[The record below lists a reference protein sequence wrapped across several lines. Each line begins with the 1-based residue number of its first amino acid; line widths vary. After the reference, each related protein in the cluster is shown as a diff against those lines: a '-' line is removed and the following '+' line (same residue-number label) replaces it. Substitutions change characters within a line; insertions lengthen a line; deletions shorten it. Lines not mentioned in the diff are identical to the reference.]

1 MARHAEFLI
10 GGVFYGGP
18 CDQAV
23 PKDVVTSPYN
33 GRTVGTVAV
42 SSYRDGV
49 RAIEAAQ
56 EAFEAFRRSP
66 RRARQRLL
74 RDVARLVRE
83 RADELATLLVE
94 EIGKPIVWAEGEV
107 ARLAITFDLAAD
119 LLATYGGEWIP
130 TDLDPR
136 GDGYSLTVERFPLG
150 PVLAI
155 VPYNWPYNL
164 AAHKIAPALATGNTV
179 VVKPSRRS
187 ALSTLALCR
196 LIHEAGCPAGVVN
209 AIVVTGEEAGRL
221 AAHEAVKVV
230 SFTGSPAVGW
240 GLKDRLPRK
249 RVSLELGSDS
259 AAIVCADAD
268 LARAIP
274 RIAAGGYG
282 YAGQVC
288 IAVQRVIVE
297 DAAYEE
303 ARSRLIA
310 ATETCPRGDPAD
322 RTTVCGPMIDADA
335 AANAMALIE
344 DAEANGATVLAGG
357 NRVGNLVEPTLL
369 EGAPVG
375 ARLSSEEAFGPI
387 LVLQRAA
394 DLEEAI
400 RVANGSRYGI
410 HAGVFTRD
418 LAKARRA
425 FEGLEVSGVVI
436 DDFPTLRFDAMPY
449 GGVKESGFGRE
460 GLRYAMD
467 ELTEPKAWLVRHG

>member
-18 CDQAV
+18 CDQAI
-23 PKDVVTSPYN
+23 PKEVVTNPYD
-33 GRTVGTVAV
+33 GRVVGTVAV

-49 RAIEAAQ
+49 AAVEAAE
-56 EAFEAFRRSP
+56 EAFETFRRSP
-66 RRARQRLL
+66 RRTRRRLL

-83 RADELATLLVE
+83 RSDELATLLVE

-136 GDGYSLTVERFPLG
+136 GDGYSLTVERFPVG

-196 LIHEAGCPAGVVN
+196 LIHEAGCPAGVLN
-209 AIVVTGEEAGRL
+209 AINVTGAEAERL
-221 AAHEAVKVV
+221 AAHEAIKTI

-240 GLKDRLPRK
+240 GLKDRFPRK
-249 RVSLELGSDS
+249 RVCLELGSDS
-259 AAIVCADAD
+259 AAIVAADAD
-268 LARAIP
+268 LERAIP
-274 RIAAGGYG
+274 RIVAGGYG

-288 IAVQRVIVE
+288 IAVQRVLVV
-297 DAAYEE
+297 DAVYEE
-303 ARSRLIA
+303 ARTRLIA
-310 ATETCPRGDPAD
+310 ATEACPRGNPAD
-322 RTTVCGPMIDADA
+322 RSTVCGPMIDAEA
-335 AANAMALIE
+335 ADKVMGLIA
-344 DAEANGATVLAGG
+344 DAESKGATVLAGG
-357 NRVGNLVEPTLL
+357 NRIGNLVEPTLL
-369 EGAPVG
+369 EGVPPE
-375 ARLSSEEAFGPI
+375 ARLSCEEAFGPI
-387 LVLQRAA
+387 LDLRRVA

-400 RVANGSRYGI
+400 RVTNASRYGI

-418 LAKARRA
+418 LASARRA
-425 FEGLEVSGVVI
+425 FEALEVSGVVV